1 MDLGLKFVFY
11 SLGLDN
17 SLISVIHVFMD
28 KLIDVIIVHR
38 MNLFA
43 LIGEAGNWRRFGLFG
58 YEGGVGGARWGYF
71 GLSLVF
77 VI

>member
-1 MDLGLKFVFY
+1 MDLGLKFICY

-17 SLISVIHVFMD
+17 SLISAIPVFMD

-43 LIGEAGNWRRFGLFG
+43 LIGEGGN
-58 YEGGVGGARWGYF
+58 
-71 GLSLVF
+71 
-77 VI
+77 